1 MKIRINKD
9 VESRAKFLSFS
20 RFAKH
25 LGIKKIVMCLGLT
38 LLSFLFYVLLLYA
51 KQNIIANILIFTTI
65 FFVLIVN
72 IKKDSVSIYK
82 LISKVIK
89 LIINRKYY
97 YIDDSVLL
105 YEKVRGGDDDKDKK
119 KEKYRKFIRR

>member
-72 IKKDSVSIYK
+72 IKKDSISIYK

-105 YEKVRGGDDDKDKK
+105 YEKVRGGDDVKDKK
-119 KEKYRKFIRR
+119 RKGKKSK

>member
-20 RFAKH
+20 RFAKYI
-25 LGIKKIVMCLGLT
+25 GIKKIVMCLGLT

-89 LIINRKYY
+89 LVINRKYY
-97 YIDDSVLL
+97 YIDDSVLI
-105 YEKVRGGDDDKDKK
+105 YEKVRGEDDVKDKK
-119 KEKYRKFIRR
+119 RKGKKSR